1 MVEEEEQGGE
11 DARGQVIICRLTVGN
26 MHEDCMYM
34 RKKKAVLARCLIH
47 VFIRS
52 YGLCLPKY
60 LTTTSPN

>member
-1 MVEEEEQGGE
+1 MEQGGE

-34 RKKKAVLARCLIH
+34 RKKKSDSCLMPHH
-47 VFIRS
+47 VFTRS
-52 YGLCLPKY
+52 YGLCLPNY